1 MRNVSTFQVNLT
13 LAKGLDEA
21 PEGLVKTSFMLR

>member
-1 MRNVSTFQVNLT
+1 MRNVNTFQLNLT

-21 PEGLVKTSFMLR
+21 PKGQVKTSFMLR